1 MEPRAHDN
9 GSASRVAEELRRQA
23 SAELEQMR
31 ERFEALNDRVVGLI
45 RERPGTA
52 ILVALGAGFLLG
64 RLLRS

>member
-1 MEPRAHDN
+1 MEPRSHDN
-9 GSASRVAEELRRQA
+9 GSASRVAEDLRRQA

-31 ERFEALNDRVVGLI
+31 ERFEALNDRVVGFI

-52 ILVALGAGFLLG
+52 ILVALGAGFLVG